1 MAFTSKQ
8 TAWERAAERYNK
20 QQALDT
26 KEHEELV
33 DARERAEILKLEQF
47 EREERSRIDDETT
60 ERLQAQRDQA
70 ISEKM
75 TEAEQ
80 LSRFGEVVLP
90 DR

>member
-8 TAWERAAERYNK
+8 TAWERADNK

-47 EREERSRIDDETT
+47 EREERSRRDDRETT
-60 ERLQAQRDQA
+60 SSKRPSHLREDDR
-70 ISEKM
+70 
-75 TEAEQ
+75 
-80 LSRFGEVVLP
+80 SRATIPLWRGSP
-90 DR
+90 SR